1 MHSQGLSQVFTESY
15 RVMGLSGRFSCDAW
29 LSQGSFERLSG
40 VLLGSWNSVLG
51 FPGGLRGCLQ
61 GFKLVGCSNMF

>member
-1 MHSQGLSQVFTESY
+1 
-15 RVMGLSGRFSCDAW
+15 MGLSGRFSCDAW
-29 LSQGSFERLSG
+29 LSQGSIERLSG

-51 FPGGLRGCLQ
+51 FSGGLRGCLQ